1 MFTQQYPSYP
11 YRPSTD
17 LDYTDA
23 IGTSKDDYY
32 TGLGSVF
39 GRWNP
44 IPIGVYADM
53 IIRQMGATTKDIE
66 AHLRNVIGREVEK
79 DIPFIF
85 IPNANAPGQSGGY
98 FYDKQT
104 GQIHT
109 EEQWFQKGSVYTELA
124 KGNITQDQA
133 KEQISGVPD
142 ASGNLWSPTGDN
154 TNPVNIEDVDTDLDL
169 DLMEDT
175 TDTLEDVY
183 EQPENIDVDIP
194 VDNTPPVVEVEPD
207 IPEPVITQPVEEEV
221 KTEEEEEEKSEAPSS
236 TTTSP
241 PSPTTGTTGSVTV
254 TETVPQKPNILIIQL
269 EEAIEK
275 LGKNDPELKEK
286 LEKEKEKLITE
297 SAEGLPIEESEII
310 LDDETK
316 LIYDPYEGWIEVG
329 IVIPW
334 ENESGEPVAPETE
347 PVVAKP
353 VEKPVEESKNGEGK
367 TEDGTGTEDGTKDG
381 TGDGT
386 GDGLGEKG
394 LFANLG
400 GKGAKDPLGKFESV
414 SIVDPVAPVSAADM
428 YRRPQYITKS
438 LFSEYFK

>member
-1 MFTQQYPSYP
+1 MARRMFTEDVGWYNPTILGSDKQYNPVFPTWFEKSDPYESGPTTYDPNTVYDPENIFNPGRPGSITPSWISESTLIKDLNSMAMQTVDEAVNKANQIVSDLEGNLP
-11 YRPSTD
+11 PGITLTD
-17 LDYTDA
+17 L
-23 IGTSKDDYY
+23 
-32 TGLGSVF
+32 
-39 GRWNP
+39 
-44 IPIGVYADM
+44 
-53 IIRQMGATTKDIE
+53 
-66 AHLRNVIGREVEK
+66 
-79 DIPFIF
+79 
-85 IPNANAPGQSGGY
+85 
-98 FYDKQT
+98 
-104 GQIHT
+104 
-109 EEQWFQKGSVYTELA
+109 
-124 KGNITQDQA
+124 
-133 KEQISGVPD
+133 
-142 ASGNLWSPTGDN
+142 
-154 TNPVNIEDVDTDLDL
+154 VNESMVVQ
-169 DLMEDT
+169 DLMKQGKMSPEEATEHLNNFITPIADEDLLEDT

-221 KTEEEEEEKSEAPSS
+221 KTEEEKEKESEAPSS

-241 PSPTTGTTGSVTV
+241 PSPPSGTTGSVTV

-334 ENESGEPVAPETE
+334 ENKSGEPVEPGTE

-367 TEDGTGTEDGTKDG
+367 TEDGEGKTGDGEGKTGD
-381 TGDGT
+381 GDGT

-400 GKGAKDPLGKFESV
+400 GKGAKDPLGKFQPV
-414 SIVDPVAPVSAADM
+414 SIVDPVAPVSAADI

>member
-1 MFTQQYPSYP
+1 MFTGAPPGIRYPKTVPGGRYEGSQ
-11 YRPSTD
+11 TGD
-17 LDYTDA
+17 V
-23 IGTSKDDYY
+23 Y
-32 TGLGSVF
+32 TGGSVF

-66 AHLRNVIGREVEK
+66 AYLRNVIGKKVEK

-85 IPNANAPGQSGGY
+85 IPNANAPGKSGGY

-109 EEQWFQKGSVYTELA
+109 EEQWFQKGPIYTELA

-221 KTEEEEEEKSEAPSS
+221 KTEEEEEEK
-236 TTTSP
+236 
-241 PSPTTGTTGSVTV
+241 
-254 TETVPQKPNILIIQL
+254 
-269 EEAIEK
+269 
-275 LGKNDPELKEK
+275 
-286 LEKEKEKLITE
+286 
-297 SAEGLPIEESEII
+297 
-310 LDDETK
+310 
-316 LIYDPYEGWIEVG
+316 
-329 IVIPW
+329 
-334 ENESGEPVAPETE
+334 
-347 PVVAKP
+347 
-353 VEKPVEESKNGEGK
+353 GK
-367 TEDGTGTEDGTKDG
+367 TE
-381 TGDGT
+381 
-386 GDGLGEKG
+386 
-394 LFANLG
+394 
-400 GKGAKDPLGKFESV
+400 
-414 SIVDPVAPVSAADM
+414 
-428 YRRPQYITKS
+428 
-438 LFSEYFK
+438 